1 MSEEILYTPE
11 EVAKKL
17 KLSKYTI
24 YEMIKRGDLKAHH
37 IGRSIRVSQY
47 QLELYLM
54 GTGKA
59 ENVFDAEILSEGDA
73 KFALANGV
81 KISVSTELEGRVK
94 VSIAPEDIILSGGT
108 FISSARNM
116 LKGVVTDLKIGDRS
130 VQVLLDIGI
139 PLVVLITRQ
148 SLQDMNIQKGNE
160 LYAVFKT
167 MAVKVIKP

>member
-59 ENVFDAEILSEGDA
+59 ENVFDAEIISEGDA

>member
-1 MSEEILYTPE
+1 
-11 EVAKKL
+11 
-17 KLSKYTI
+17 
-24 YEMIKRGDLKAHH
+24 
-37 IGRSIRVSQY
+37 
-47 QLELYLM
+47 M

-59 ENVFDAEILSEGDA
+59 ENVFDAEIISEGDA

>member
-1 MSEEILYTPE
+1 MREEILYTPD

-54 GTGKA
+54 ETGKT
-59 ENVFDAEILSEGDA
+59 ENVFEAEIISEGDA
-73 KFALANGV
+73 KFALSNGV
-81 KISVSTELEGRVK
+81 KIAVSTELEGRVK
-94 VSIAPEDIILSGGT
+94 VSIAPEDIILSAGT
-108 FISSARNM
+108 FVSSARNM
-116 LKGVVTDLKIGDRS
+116 HKGVVTDLDMGERS

-148 SLQDMNIQKGNE
+148 SMQDMNIQKGYE

-167 MAVKVIKP
+167 MAVKVIKQ

>member
-59 ENVFDAEILSEGDA
+59 ENVFDAEIISEGDA

-108 FISSARNM
+108 F
-116 LKGVVTDLKIGDRS
+116 
-130 VQVLLDIGI
+130 LL
-139 PLVVLITRQ
+139 
-148 SLQDMNIQKGNE
+148 
-160 LYAVFKT
+160 AVPE
-167 MAVKVIKP
+167 IC

>member
-1 MSEEILYTPE
+1 
-11 EVAKKL
+11 
-17 KLSKYTI
+17 
-24 YEMIKRGDLKAHH
+24 
-37 IGRSIRVSQY
+37 
-47 QLELYLM
+47 
-54 GTGKA
+54 
-59 ENVFDAEILSEGDA
+59 
-73 KFALANGV
+73 
-81 KISVSTELEGRVK
+81 
-94 VSIAPEDIILSGGT
+94 
-108 FISSARNM
+108 M